1 MGAEGMPPELLAMLQ
16 SQSAPQAPL
25 AGLEGLPPEVLQQL
39 LGQ

>member
-1 MGAEGMPPELLAMLQ
+1 MLQ
-16 SQSAPQAPL
+16 SQGAPQAPP